1 MLLYM
6 DKYLDK
12 NNNSNNGLDNICNRT
27 RNLKDYNKERN
38 YNEVLTGFKQMISH
52 RILKFNPKKINDNF
66 GFSIGA
72 GLQYFELPDVIVN
85 NTKGDNL
92 PPYVQKKIDSIIANT
107 NEELDKYGKIIPTI
121 TINTSFIF

>member
-1 MLLYM
+1 MT
-6 DKYLDK
+6 
-12 NNNSNNGLDNICNRT
+12 CRT
-27 RNLKDYNKERN
+27 CG
-38 YNEVLTGFKQMISH
+38 EV
-52 RILKFNPKKINDNF
+52 ILKTNNDHYKIIPSFVLGWQQKINDNF

-107 NEELDKYGKIIPTI
+107 NEEYSRLIRSELFKKKPEFWEGNIYELDTI
-121 TINTSFIF
+121 KDILDRQNW